1 MKFRK
6 KYVALLA
13 AAFLAVG
20 GVFAGNDVLFQLEK
34 IFGLAPNSPP
44 PTLVPATGTIEVAFS
59 PNNGVTTTVVKALAE
74 AQKTILVSAYSFTS
88 KDIAQALL
96 DAKKRG
102 VEVNIILDKSQ
113 VSQKYSS
120 STFFSNQ
127 GFNLRIDIKHA
138 IYHDKV
144 MIIDGKTVI
153 TGSFNFTKAAETKNA
168 ENLLVLRD
176 NPELAKLYTED
187 WWVNWQQAIPL
198 SEFKTRY
205 AAKLAKGN
213 KDDGQ

>member
-1 MKFRK
+1 MKLRK
-6 KYVALLA
+6 KYVALLV

-34 IFGLAPNSPP
+34 IFGLTPSSPP

-59 PNNGVTTTVVKALAE
+59 PNNGVTTTVVKALSE

-88 KDIAQALL
+88 KDIAEALL
-96 DAKKRG
+96 TAKKRG

-127 GFNLRIDIKHA
+127 GFSLRIDIKHA

-144 MIIDGKTVI
+144 MIIDGKMVI

-198 SEFKTRY
+198 AEFKTRY
-205 AAKLAKGN
+205 AAKLAKST
-213 KDDGQ
+213 KDE